1 MNIMSSINEINDIC
15 DWFEPISFRFRPKSL
30 EPLEKGRLLAIVF
43 DDLSDSD
50 RQTVVRDLQKNMAD
64 KFFALSAFMAEHAID
79 TKDPSWIKAALVLHI
94 IENFRTDYREN
105 IRYLVL
111 IAYAAK
117 KIGADLSK
125 TVGLLLPLTS
135 ERARLHLKEFIS
147 RNDELNNLKSAGVKE
162 IKTDGATRFDP
173 IE

>member
-1 MNIMSSINEINDIC
+1 MNSISEINDII

-30 EPLEKGRLLAIVF
+30 EPLEKGRLLANIF

-50 RQTVVRDLQKNMAD
+50 RLTVVRDLKNNMAN

-94 IENFRTDYREN
+94 IEDFRTDYREN

-117 KIGADLSK
+117 KIGVDLNK

-135 ERARLHLKEFIS
+135 KRAHLHLKEFIS
-147 RNDELNNLKSAGVKE
+147 RNDELNTLKSVGVKE
-162 IKTDGATRFDP
+162 TKTDGMTRFAP
-173 IE
+173 SE